1 MSIPASI
8 SISKLRVPEFDEPLM
23 RGRVIIDRGEDP
35 KDAPVDALPMVPS
48 SVSSSP
54 ARFSAMCSLS
64 CPSPASSIL
73 EQNPDSTEARRVLNE
88 TFTFPRKDAAYWALN
103 STVPWRHPRW
113 DVLNGK
119 RLSAATLASLRC
131 SVHGSLNYFS
141 GPSRSL
147 PLPPFRSS
155 TTVLGFE

>member
-23 RGRVIIDRGEDP
+23 RGRVIIDRDEDP

-73 EQNPDSTEARRVLNE
+73 EQDPDSTEARRVLDE
-88 TFTFPRKDAAYWALN
+88 TFTCEHNEEDESVMSKDY
-103 STVPWRHPRW
+103 
-113 DVLNGK
+113 
-119 RLSAATLASLRC
+119 
-131 SVHGSLNYFS
+131 
-141 GPSRSL
+141 
-147 PLPPFRSS
+147 PPIACRP
-155 TTVLGFE
+155 